1 MFNVDTAQ
9 QRVMEAAFY
18 RQLRERC
25 RPHNNPQRALPM
37 TVGIETEYLIVDAQ
51 GQLIPETVRNRILE
65 TLSHSSPELGVSTLE
80 THTDPAPLVDPVQ
93 GMLQEMRQVEQETI
107 TAASA
112 EGCRLVRVGAYPGSF
127 GDLAITQQPDRYQLL
142 MDISHT
148 LHGVYEAGAHPVQIG
163 EIVLPMERCN
173 IMSGCQSIHM
183 NIQLPAGDVAVQLL
197 NKAIEITPYLVALGA
212 HSPIVDCRVAGYK
225 EFRVPIWEPLFTF
238 PNIDAQYG
246 VNTRR
251 TGFPDQY
258 YRDWDD
264 YWRDV
269 GDKLYFSHDTERAFE
284 INMKQFWR
292 AVRLKPC
299 PGKEHDCLLEL
310 RALSTQPTL
319 EEDAAFYLLLG
330 GLLHDSSWHSRPLLP
345 IDMVK
350 KNLELASRYGLD
362 TRLYVLD
369 SRGIGQKSAA
379 AIAHDLLDEAVS
391 IWKRTSSEAADLL
404 GLLYNRVTTDTQT
417 PARMGLHLF
426 EQEMQAGHSAAEAAQ
441 QVFLSYVIPAQQQA
455 AND

>member
-25 RPHNNPQRALPM
+25 RPRTNSQHSLPM
-37 TVGIETEYLIVDAQ
+37 IVGIETEYLIVDAQ
-51 GQLIPETVRNRILE
+51 GRLIPETVRNRILE
-65 TLSHSSPELGVSTLE
+65 KLPHSSPELGVSTLE
-80 THTDPAPLVDPVQ
+80 THTDPVPLVDPAH
-93 GMLQEMRQVEQETI
+93 GMLQEMHAIEQETI
-107 TAASA
+107 AAASG
-112 EGCRLVRVGAYPGSF
+112 EDCRLVRIGTYPGAF
-127 GDLAITQQPDRYQLL
+127 DDLAITQQPDRYQLL

-148 LHGVYEAGAHPVQIG
+148 LHGVYETGAHPVQIG
-163 EIVLPMERCN
+163 EVVLPMERCN

-183 NIQLPAGDVAVQLL
+183 NIQLPAGDLAVRLL
-197 NKAIEITPYLVALGA
+197 NKAIEVTPYLVALGA
-212 HSPIVDCRVAGYK
+212 HSPIADCRFAGYQ

-238 PNIDAQYG
+238 PNIDAKYG

-269 GDKLYFSHDTERAFE
+269 GEKLYFSHDTERAFDV
-284 INMKQFWR
+284 NMKQFWR

-319 EEDAAFYLLLG
+319 EEDAAFYLLFG
-330 GLLHDSSWHSRPLLP
+330 GLLHDSEWHSRPLLP

-350 KNLELASRYGLD
+350 KNLELASRHGLD

-369 SRGIGQKSAA
+369 SRGISQKSADV
-379 AIAHDLLDEAVS
+379 IARDLLDEAIA
-391 IWKRTSSEAADLL
+391 IWKRTSSEAADTV
-404 GLLYNRVTTDTQT
+404 GLLYHRVTPDARTT
-417 PARMGLHLF
+417 ARMSLQMF
-426 EQEMQAGHSAAEAAQ
+426 EQEMQAGRSAAEAAQ
-441 QVFLSYVIPAQQQA
+441 KVFLSYVIPAQQQA